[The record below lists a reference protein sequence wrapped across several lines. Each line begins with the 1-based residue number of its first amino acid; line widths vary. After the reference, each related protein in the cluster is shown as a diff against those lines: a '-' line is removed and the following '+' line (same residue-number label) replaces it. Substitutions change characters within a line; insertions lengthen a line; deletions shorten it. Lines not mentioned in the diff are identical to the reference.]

1 MKTLLTAIALM
12 AALLAVAAFGG
23 ARHNVIAG
31 DSAAAKHVVKL
42 TAKRFAFEPSS
53 ITVKKGEPVVIEIT
67 SSDVPHGFALPDF
80 NVQTEVSPGKTS
92 PVSFT
97 PDKAGDFT
105 FACNIFCGSG
115 HEEMSGTIK
124 VTE

>member
-1 MKTLLTAIALM
+1 MKTLFTGIVLM

-23 ARHNVIAG
+23 VRHGVTMG
-31 DSAAAKHVVKL
+31 DGAAAKHVVKL
-42 TAKRFAFEPSS
+42 TAQRFAFEPST

-80 NVQTEVSPGKTS
+80 NVQTEISPGKTS
-92 PVSFT
+92 RVSFT
-97 PDKAGDFT
+97 TDKAGEFT
-105 FACNIFCGSG
+105 FACYIFCGSG